1 MIQEKET
8 ILLEILHKVPTV
20 GNQRDLARTIG
31 MSLGMTNVLLRQ
43 LVHRGWIMAQHL
55 SPRKIRYALTA
66 EGIKE
71 LTSRSYRYLKKTM
84 KLIADYRRQLTVFVQ
99 NQKAQGCSGILLR
112 GKTEIAFLV
121 EAIAK
126 QEGLAFEY
134 QPAGG
139 PAEVVGWLVLYG
151 EDEEMEP
158 NLMTLMQAV
167 TG

>member
-8 ILLEILHKVPTV
+8 ILLEILHKVPTA

-31 MSLGMTNVLLRQ
+31 LSLGMTNVLLRQ

-71 LTSRSYRYLKKTM
+71 LTRRSYRFLKKTV
-84 KLIADYRRQLTVFVQ
+84 KLIADYRSQLTIFVQ
-99 NQKAQGCSGILLR
+99 QQKAQGRCGILLR

-134 QPAGG
+134 QPDSG
-139 PAEVVGWLVLYG
+139 PAEVTGWGILYG
-151 EDEEMEP
+151 EDEDLEP
-158 NLMTLMQAV
+158 NLTTMVLNV
-167 TG
+167 SG